1 MLFCVLGQHREM
13 SRKQQF
19 FFLRKMLSGT
29 DSHFVEEIMK
39 IFHNLRGRRFPSI
52 SQTSH
57 TVAPSFYAAGR

>member
-29 DSHFVEEIMK
+29 DIHFVEEIMK
-39 IFHNLRGRRFPSI
+39 IFTTFGAGAFQAFLRLRT
-52 SQTSH
+52 Q
-57 TVAPSFYAAGR
+57 

>member
-1 MLFCVLGQHREM
+1 MLFCVLGQHRVM

-39 IFHNLRGRRFPSI
+39 FFTTFGTGALQAFLRLST
-52 SQTSH
+52 Q
-57 TVAPSFYAAGR
+57 